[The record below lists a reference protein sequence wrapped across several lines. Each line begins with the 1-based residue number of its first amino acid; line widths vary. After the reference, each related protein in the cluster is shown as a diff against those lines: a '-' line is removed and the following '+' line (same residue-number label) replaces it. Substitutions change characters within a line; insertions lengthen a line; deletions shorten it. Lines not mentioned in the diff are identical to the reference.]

1 MTQPNADAGQGQPP
15 AGPPIAPGPQAYGPP
30 QNYSPR
36 PPTATNH
43 RERRGIKAVAAGAIL
58 FALAFA
64 VLVLPYGLFIL
75 GGGGDTEAF
84 ADLQRGFAIASAV
97 IAVLALAV
105 LVSGTV
111 TILTARRRS
120 HP

>member
-1 MTQPNADAGQGQPP
+1 MTQPNADASQGQQHPPSPGHYP
-15 AGPPIAPGPQAYGPP
+15 AGPPIVP
-30 QNYSPR
+30 
-36 PPTATNH
+36 ATNH